1 MLTAE
6 EKKMLRGS
14 GDEEALIDKKAVE
27 LVAAK
32 PVSMPLK
39 LVVLIALAVQNA
51 SHALLSRYSKGILKE
66 TYDGSEVVFV
76 AEIIKMIVAGCIACI
91 DTSETDAPGTGAN
104 KLMWL
109 LSLANAKK
117 TIVLVVLYGVANLLT
132 FFSLTYIEASLYSVL
147 LQCKTL
153 TTAGFAVVIL
163 GRNISHT
170 KWRALCLLVVGCI
183 LVASPA
189 YNCATGEDAANSGFF
204 MWLLGV
210 CGVLMICCLSG
221 YAVTYFEQILKQP
234 GERLTIWER
243 NFQLAFYS
251 ILTMGVYNI
260 FCGMFLRA
268 DAYTVPF
275 QGWSHVTVMVSM
287 TTAAGGL
294 LVAACLKFA
303 DAILKTLATAASIL
317 ISTYLGYVLL
327 GGPLDTVICMGAIV
341 TILSIINFTFDSSPA
356 VTDQKA

>member
-117 TIVLVVLYGVANLLT
+117 TIVLVVLY
-132 FFSLTYIEASLYSVL
+132 
-147 LQCKTL
+147 
-153 TTAGFAVVIL
+153 
-163 GRNISHT
+163 
-170 KWRALCLLVVGCI
+170 
-183 LVASPA
+183 
-189 YNCATGEDAANSGFF
+189 
-204 MWLLGV
+204 
-210 CGVLMICCLSG
+210 
-221 YAVTYFEQILKQP
+221 
-234 GERLTIWER
+234 
-243 NFQLAFYS
+243 
-251 ILTMGVYNI
+251 
-260 FCGMFLRA
+260 
-268 DAYTVPF
+268 
-275 QGWSHVTVMVSM
+275 
-287 TTAAGGL
+287 
-294 LVAACLKFA
+294 
-303 DAILKTLATAASIL
+303 
-317 ISTYLGYVLL
+317 
-327 GGPLDTVICMGAIV
+327 
-341 TILSIINFTFDSSPA
+341 
-356 VTDQKA
+356 